1 MDLFFQFKKFIQL
14 KQLLKPTDKLILAV
28 SGGIDSMVLLDLLSR
43 LKEEYKLQIIVAH
56 LNHNLRGKSS
66 LADAELVK
74 KIALGRKLN
83 LNCKKLRKNFFLNKN
98 GLKSNL
104 QEKARIARYQFF
116 LQIAKKH
123 QIRKILTAHQADDQV
138 ETFLMRLIRGAG
150 VEGLKGIEL
159 VRPLEEE
166 KKLFLIRPLLPF
178 SRDEILEY
186 AKERKL
192 KWREDKTNQE
202 TDYFRNQI
210 RHFLISKMKKMNR
223 RAVQS
228 ISNAISTLQEENEWM
243 EHQIQSISKKE
254 ISISP
259 NSTRVGL
266 SWLKS
271 QSRPIRYRIYKT
283 FLQKNLNHSGGIQR
297 EHLDLIEKMILSENR
312 RAKITFPERVVA
324 FLEGEKMVMKKINSK
339 NKSNEYKGF
348 FY

>member
-14 KQLLKPTDKLILAV
+14 KQLLKPTDKILLAV
-28 SGGIDSMVLLDLLSR
+28 SGGIDSIVLLDLLFR

-66 LADAELVK
+66 LDDLDFVK
-74 KIALGRKLN
+74 KITLSKN
-83 LNCKKLRKNFFLNKN
+83 LIFKSKTLRKKAFLNKN

-104 QEKARIARYQFF
+104 LEKARIARYQFF
-116 LQIAKKH
+116 FQTAKKN

-159 VRPLEEE
+159 IRPFEED

-178 SRDEILEY
+178 SREEILQY
-186 AKERKL
+186 AQEKKL
-192 KWREDKTNQE
+192 KWNEDKTNQE
-202 TDYFRNQI
+202 TDYLRNQV
-210 RHFLISKMKKMNR
+210 RHFLISKMKKMNPR
-223 RAVQS
+223 VVQS
-228 ISNAISTLQEENEWM
+228 ISNTISTLQEENEWI
-243 EHQIQSISKKE
+243 ESYIQSISKKE
-254 ISISP
+254 IFFSSK
-259 NSTRVGL
+259 SARVNL
-266 SWLKS
+266 SWLKN

-283 FLQKNLNHSGGIQR
+283 LLQKKLNHSRGIIR
-297 EHLDLIEKMILSENR
+297 EHIDLIEKMVLFGNR

-324 FLEGEKMVMKKINSK
+324 FLKGEKLVIKKIDLK
-339 NKSNEYKGF
+339 NKSNKYKGF

>member
-14 KQLLKPTDKLILAV
+14 NQLLKSTDKLLLAV
-28 SGGIDSMVLLDLLSR
+28 SGGIDSIVLLDLLSR

-66 LADAELVK
+66 LADADFVK
-74 KIALGRKLN
+74 KIT
-83 LNCKKLRKNFFLNKN
+83 LRKNLNFKSKTLRKNIFLNKN

-159 VRPLEEE
+159 IRPLEEDE
-166 KKLFLIRPLLPF
+166 KVFLIRPLLPF
-178 SRDEILEY
+178 SREEILQY
-186 AKERKL
+186 AKEKKL
-192 KWREDKTNQE
+192 KWKEDKTNQE
-202 TDYFRNQI
+202 TDYLRNQI
-210 RHFLISKMKKMNR
+210 RHFLISKMKKMNPR
-223 RAVQS
+223 VVQS
-228 ISNAISTLQEENEWM
+228 ISNTISTLQEENEW
-243 EHQIQSISKKE
+243 IDNYLQSISRKE
-254 ISISP
+254 ITFSSK
-259 NSTRVGL
+259 STRVNL
-266 SWLKS
+266 KWLKN

-283 FLQKNLNHSGGIQR
+283 LLQKNLNHSRGTIR
-297 EHLDLIEKMILSENR
+297 EHLDLIEKMVLSENQ

-324 FLEGEKMVMKKINSK
+324 YLEREKMVIKKVDSK
-339 NKSNEYKGF
+339 NKSNKYKGF

>member
-14 KQLLKPTDKLILAV
+14 KQLLKPTDKLLLAV
-28 SGGIDSMVLLDLLSR
+28 SGGIDSIVLLDLLSR
-43 LKEEYKLQIIVAH
+43 LEEEYKLQIIVAH
-56 LNHNLRGKSS
+56 LNHNLRGKNS
-66 LADAELVK
+66 LADADFVK
-74 KIALGRKLN
+74 KTALS
-83 LNCKKLRKNFFLNKN
+83 KKLIFKCKTLKKNNFLNKN

-116 LQIAKKH
+116 LKIAKKH
-123 QIRKILTAHQADDQV
+123 QIRKILTAHQADDQI

-150 VEGLKGIEL
+150 VEGLKGIQL
-159 VRPLEEE
+159 IRPFEED

-178 SRDEILEY
+178 SREEILQY
-186 AKERKL
+186 AKEKKL

-223 RAVQS
+223 RVVQS
-228 ISNAISTLQEENEWM
+228 ISNTISTLQEENEWM
-243 EHQIQSISKKE
+243 EQHIQSISKKE
-254 ISISP
+254 VSVSP
-259 NSTRVGL
+259 KSARVGL

-271 QSRPIRYRIYKT
+271 QSRPIRYRIYKI
-283 FLQKNLNHSGGIQR
+283 FLQKNLNHYRGILR
-297 EHLDLIEKMILSENR
+297 EHLDLIEKMVLSGNR

-324 FLEGEKMVMKKINSK
+324 FLEGEKMVIKKIDSK